1 MIFLY
6 RHCSLC
12 YCKVVQASVG
22 ISVTIMQPFSVS
34 FFVVLAKHCCK
45 PFHCNSWFVLISLAV
60 NINVKGWTVKGV
72 KLYICHICSV

>member
-45 PFHCNSWFVLISLAV
+45 PFHCNSWFVFISLAV
-60 NINVKGWTVKGV
+60 NINVKGCKIVHLSHLLCVEK
-72 KLYICHICSV
+72 